1 MYILKS
7 NSKDSN
13 RFFSEDHKSGILI
26 QPKLHRAIYY
36 VRNIMVDTLDFQED
50 TTVIK
55 VEAWIDAKQR
65 HYEESK
71 PTWKSVDAM
80 INNVSV

>member
-36 VRNIMVDTLDFQED
+36 VQNLTVDDLDFQDD
-50 TTVIK
+50 TTISE
-55 VEAWIDAKQR
+55 VEDWIDAKKR
-65 HYEESK
+65 HYEELFIS
-71 PTWKSVDAM
+71 TR
-80 INNVSV
+80 IGIL

>member
-1 MYILKS
+1 MYILKG

-36 VRNIMVDTLDFQED
+36 VDNLTVDTLDFQEN
-50 TTVIK
+50 TTMSE
-55 VEAWIDAKQR
+55 VEAWEMAKQR
-65 HYEESK
+65 HYDSL
-71 PTWKSVDAM
+71 
-80 INNVSV
+80 